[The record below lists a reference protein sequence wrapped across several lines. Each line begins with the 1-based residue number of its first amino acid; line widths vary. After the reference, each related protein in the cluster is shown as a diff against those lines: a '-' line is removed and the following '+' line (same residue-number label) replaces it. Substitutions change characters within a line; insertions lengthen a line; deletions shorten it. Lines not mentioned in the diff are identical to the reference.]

1 MWNVREKKKVV
12 RNSLGR
18 GSIVAR
24 DISKRKGERERVI
37 KIYKNN

>member
-1 MWNVREKKKVV
+1 MREKKKVV

-24 DISKRKGERERVI
+24 DISKRKERERKSVI